1 MFIKSEF
8 LNNGF
13 SDTDYFLFSFNYFL
27 LRENYITLIIKKTIS
42 SLKDIL
48 IYKKSKC
55 LIYIKLK

>member
-8 LNNGF
+8 LDNGF
-13 SDTDYFLFSFNYFL
+13 SNIDYFLFSFNYFL

>member
-1 MFIKSEF
+1 MFIKSE
-8 LNNGF
+8 LLDNGI
-13 SDTDYFLFSFNYFL
+13 SDSDYFLFSFNYFL
-27 LRENYITLIIKKTIS
+27 LRENYITLIIKKSIS

>member
-8 LNNGF
+8 LDNGF

-27 LRENYITLIIKKTIS
+27 LRENYITFIIKKTIS

>member
-8 LNNGF
+8 LDNGF

>member
-1 MFIKSEF
+1 MFIKLEF